1 MNFLE
6 HLKFFHLKTFRVLK
20 KTYCLP
26 KSFILGLK
34 KSSTNILR
42 SSRPSRLFS
51 LLSFF
56 FRFFTFLFYF
66 IFVFQENFFFLF
78 SSCVANFPWAE
89 KYVFPEGIYRFTSFI
104 LLLSDLSSFTQEI
117 HIFLFKD
124 IHPNHLK
131 YFSRSSSCY
140 TMCFIE
146 QYFESIYK
154 FMCAWAY
161 ISLSIAIYLNEW
173 TPGKYFAIK
182 L

>member
-56 FRFFTFLFYF
+56 FVFLLFFCFSREL
-66 IFVFQENFFFLF
+66 FFLF

-140 TMCFIE
+140 TMCFIA

-161 ISLSIAIYLNEW
+161 ISVSIPIYISEW
-173 TPGKYFAIK
+173 MNTRKIFCH
-182 L
+182 